1 MSTFDWPVRVY
12 YEDTDG
18 GGVVYHANYLKF
30 MERARTEWLR
40 SLGFDQI
47 ELRRESGVIFVVRQI
62 AIQYRRSALFDDAL
76 IVRTSLARTGRS
88 LLVFNQTI
96 CRDET
101 VLIEATVEVACVS
114 AAEYRPVSIP
124 SAVRQAMQNLVIST

>member
-40 SLGFDQI
+40 SLGFDQS